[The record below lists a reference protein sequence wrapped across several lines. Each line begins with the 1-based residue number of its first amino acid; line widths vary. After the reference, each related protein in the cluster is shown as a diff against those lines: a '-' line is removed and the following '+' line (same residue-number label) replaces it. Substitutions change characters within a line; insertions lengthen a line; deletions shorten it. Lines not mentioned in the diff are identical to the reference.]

1 MNCPICKDKPMIT
14 LELNEVEV
22 DYCLECKGIW
32 LDEGE
37 LETLLDSTA
46 LAIELLDSFQKT
58 TSDEMLRR
66 CPICLKKMKKISV
79 GDSKNLV
86 IIDKCPK
93 NHGLW
98 FDKGELPHILEKASL
113 DKESK
118 IQKLLREIF
127 AQN

>member
-1 MNCPICKDKPMIT
+1 MNCPTCKDKPMIT

-58 TSDEMLRR
+58 QSDEIIHR
-66 CPICLKKMKKISV
+66 CPICLKKMEKISV
-79 GDSKNLV
+79 GDSEKQI
-86 IIDKCPK
+86 IIDKCAK

-98 FDKGELPHILEKASL
+98 FGKGELSLILEKASL

-118 IQKLLREIF
+118 IQKLLKEIF
-127 AQN
+127 TQD

>member
-1 MNCPICKDKPMIT
+1 MNCPTCNDKPMIT

-46 LAIELLDSFQKT
+46 LAIELLDSFRKT
-58 TSDEMLRR
+58 QSDEIIHR
-66 CPICLKKMKKISV
+66 CPICLKKMEKISV
-79 GDSKNLV
+79 GDSEKQI
-86 IIDKCPK
+86 IIDKCAK

-98 FDKGELPHILEKASL
+98 FDKGELPLILEKASL

-118 IQKLLREIF
+118 IQKLLKEIF
-127 AQN
+127 IQD